1 MTVFRVSLPGEVRC
15 SCTNGHLRPGIMICW
30 QRWKLTNT
38 SVRRDKGKGDKKRA
52 SETGK
57 ANIQKMIMKEM
68 MSQLRVDT
76 VHFLQ
81 LPTGESSTQCAPPF
95 ICRQR
100 SVLMMLK
107 IGFFIFYSLP
117 RLGKTQDKRAFV
129 AACLTV
135 WFIAIINTS

>member
-1 MTVFRVSLPGEVRC
+1 MTVFRVSLHREVRC
-15 SCTNGHLRPGIMICW
+15 SCTNRHLTPGIMICW

-57 ANIQKMIMKEM
+57 GNIQKMIMKEM

-100 SVLMMLK
+100 SVLHITDDAEDWVFHFL
-107 IGFFIFYSLP
+107 LAP
-117 RLGKTQDKRAFV
+117 QVGKDTR
-129 AACLTV
+129 
-135 WFIAIINTS
+135 

>member
-15 SCTNGHLRPGIMICW
+15 SCTNRHLRAGIMICW

-57 ANIQKMIMKEM
+57 GNIQKMIMKEM

-81 LPTGESSTQCAPPF
+81 LPTGRAAHNVLRLSYVDKDQCYTL
-95 ICRQR
+95 
-100 SVLMMLK
+100 LMMLK

-117 RLGKTQDKRAFV
+117 RLGKRR
-129 AACLTV
+129 
-135 WFIAIINTS
+135 